1 MCHLAFLYNTD
12 ICKQR
17 IMSPMCPGSIWC
29 QCESSVLTLK
39 NDLSQQDLERRGCCV
54 WQSPALCWQ
63 PNRVAEEG
71 IIRIVHTHTRIQIHT
86 STCKYSCTE
95 YLHTLHQTW
104 KTVCTLACTE
114 KKERKHLLT
123 DIFYLK
129 QSMTLWPLSCRTM
142 AERVKAKRHQNRQ
155 GKPIIWHATS

>member
-1 MCHLAFLYNTD
+1 
-12 ICKQR
+12 
-17 IMSPMCPGSIWC
+17 MSPMCPGSIWC

-54 WQSPALCWQ
+54 WQSPAPCWQ

-71 IIRIVHTHTRIQIHT
+71 IIRIVHTHTYTNTHINVQIFMYGILAYTPSDMKNCAHA
-86 STCKYSCTE
+86 C
-95 YLHTLHQTW
+95 LHR
-104 KTVCTLACTE
+104 K

>member
-1 MCHLAFLYNTD
+1 
-12 ICKQR
+12 
-17 IMSPMCPGSIWC
+17 MSPMCPGSIWC

-54 WQSPALCWQ
+54 WQSPAPCWQ

-71 IIRIVHTHTRIQIHT
+71 IIRIVHTHTHVYKYTHQRANIHVRN
-86 STCKYSCTE
+86 TCIHSIRHEKLCAR
-95 YLHTLHQTW
+95 LPAQ
-104 KTVCTLACTE
+104 K